1 MPPALRVLIVG
12 APRARALRRAFEQ
25 HGHQVVLA
33 EEDTT
38 IEAAMTGVEAV
49 ILGQRRDAAMA
60 LCRRLKTRH
69 QVPLLPVIALLPRP
83 LRLPEEQHAPDAWVP
98 PRTRRRD
105 IVARV
110 EELVRI
116 RRAESELVRLNR
128 ALAELAAENGR
139 LYERARREAEATTLL
154 LRELQHRVRNNLAAI
169 QALLVLERHRAP
181 QRPLSDALDV
191 AIGRLRSM
199 AALQDVLAPSSSA
212 VAIAPLADAIAHGV
226 FDIFGA
232 AGRARFV
239 IEGDA
244 VVSARTASSIAI
256 ILNELLTN
264 ALKHAAARTLRV
276 RVTQADERLAIEV
289 EDDGSGMPDEPPG
302 GSGLTIARA
311 VARNELRGEL
321 AFERGEHG
329 TRAILRIGTAPAA
342 EAGELGRELALA
354 R

>member
-1 MPPALRVLIVG
+1 VLIVG
-12 APRARALRRAFEQ
+12 ASRAPTLRRAFER
-25 HGHQVVLA
+25 HGHHAVLA
-33 EEDTT
+33 GQDTP
-38 IEAAMTGVEAV
+38 IDARVSDVEAV
-49 ILGQRRDAAMA
+49 ILAQSRGDAIA
-60 LCRRLKTRH
+60 LCRRLKTRY
-69 QVPLLPVIALLPRP
+69 QVPFLPVVVLLPRP
-83 LRLPEEQHAPDAWVP
+83 PRLPEETHAPDAWVT
-98 PRTRRRD
+98 PRTRSRD

-169 QALLVLERHRAP
+169 QALLVLERHRSP
-181 QRPLSDALDV
+181 QRPLADALDV

-212 VAIAPLADAIAHGV
+212 AALAPLVGAVARGV

-232 AGRARFV
+232 AGRAEYEV
-239 IEGDA
+239 VGDA
-244 VVSARTASSIAI
+244 TVSARTASSVAI
-256 ILNELLTN
+256 ILNELMTN
-264 ALKHAAARTLRV
+264 ALKHAGAHRV
-276 RVTQADERLAIEV
+276 RVAITSVNDGLTIEV
-289 EDDGSGMPDEPPG
+289 IDDGSGMPEQPPS

-321 AFERGEHG
+321 SFQGTDVG
-329 TRAILRIGTAPAA
+329 TRAVLRIGTAAVERPPRPAA
-342 EAGELGRELALA
+342 ELAVA